1 MSAFPSNELPVK
13 TPADQQQRAAAIDP
27 LRSFCVTAPAGSG
40 KTELLSQRVLRLL
53 AIVDK
58 PEHILAITFTRKSAA
73 EMHHRIMAAL
83 RSAESSDEPEQAHKK
98 LSWQLASA
106 VLARNAE
113 LGWDLLDNSSRLK
126 VQTIDGLCAS
136 LTRQMPLLSNFGAQP
151 AIANQPAQHYSEA
164 VREFLRLLESE
175 HPLAEDLA
183 LLLSHVDNNLSRL
196 EKLLIQLL
204 QTRDQWLLHIGIGTD
219 VEAARGTLEA
229 TLNAVIE
236 NLLSD
241 LHIALQ
247 PYAAQLLPLMD
258 YAGCNMQWQ
267 DSTSAI
273 ACLAGAIDLPA
284 ADAAHLPVWQALA
297 ELFLTKGK
305 PQGWR
310 RKVDKR
316 QGFPTETQDGDKA
329 LAKQLK
335 ADFQTLLQRL
345 NEVQGLE
352 TLLGEV
358 AYLPEPQYQASQ
370 WQLLA
375 SITRLLPSLVAELML
390 IFQRH
395 GEVDYSQISMAA
407 LQALGAVLDPSELAL
422 KLDYQLQ
429 HILIDEFQDTS
440 SSQFRLLER
449 LLEGWQEHNH
459 RNSQAPRTLFIV
471 GDGMQSIYGFRQAN
485 VSLFL
490 KARSQGVN
498 GVSLTPLS
506 LTVNFRSDPAVVE
519 WVNHNFSAAFPTLSN
534 LSRGAVPYELA
545 AAFKDPDPDGR
556 VTVYGF
562 SGDSARAEE
571 ARQVVELVQ
580 QAQQC
585 NPDGSIAILV
595 RSRSHLLDI
604 IPALTQQGI
613 RWNAEEIDSLAS
625 CSAIVDLL
633 SLTRLLF
640 NQADLLSWAA
650 LMRSAWV
657 GLDNRDLFAFFN
669 CGEHRSALARLA
681 DPEVL
686 DAVSPHAKQRL
697 LKLGGVLIPAY
708 NQRARYSGRSWVEA
722 VWQALGGAAALQR
735 AEELL
740 LVEDYFDLLES
751 YQLGDSLVSL
761 TEFEAAVQSLY
772 ASTETV
778 NSPLQIMTIHKAK
791 GLEFDTVILPA
802 VARQS
807 RTEDKALFMTREYS
821 SVSASGMII
830 GPLGDD
836 QQDSIYQYL
845 DHEKTESQ
853 LIENTRLF
861 YVAATRAVKQLYIL
875 FSASINEKTGQP
887 VAPSRNSLLA
897 SSWDG
902 LGDSVEWQLP
912 EQSVAAPDSGVEFE
926 QIDLLAVDT
935 AIDLQPLDRLSQAW
949 QLPDWNFKNPLQDYY
964 LKSDFENDA
973 ALLPAPQQDAVSA
986 AGVGSAVHGILEH
999 LHQASVQY
1007 WQDKNNDQRYQ
1018 WVTGLLRYHAL
1029 PEALLA
1035 EAADLVVTAVDNT
1048 VGDQRGQWLLSNR
1061 HQHSLAE
1068 QAYLT
1073 TASGNVKKLVV
1084 DRSFVDQQGTLWIID
1099 YKTSRP
1105 LERESQA
1112 AFLAREQ
1119 QHYRRQL
1126 LDYKQ
1131 LLSSCYQHRYPVR
1144 TALYFTF
1151 YPYLHEVIL

>member
-1 MSAFPSNELPVK
+1 MSAVAPTESPLAPV
-13 TPADQQQRAAAIDP
+13 DQQQRAAAIDP
-27 LRSFCVTAPAGSG
+27 MRSFCVTAPAGSG

-53 AIVDK
+53 AVVER

-73 EMHHRIMAAL
+73 EMHHRIMTAL
-83 RSAESSDEPEQAHKK
+83 RAAESSSEPEEAHKK
-98 LSWQLASA
+98 LSWQLARA
-106 VLARNAE
+106 ALQRNAE
-113 LGWDLLDNSSRLK
+113 LDWNLLDNSSRLK

-136 LTRQMPLLSNFGAQP
+136 LTRQLPLLSNFGAQP
-151 AIANQPAQHYSEA
+151 AIANQPGQHFSEA
-164 VREFLRLLESE
+164 VREFLLLLESE

-183 LLLSHVDNNLSRL
+183 LLLAHVDNNLSRL

-219 VEAARGTLEA
+219 VETARDTLEA

-236 NLLSD
+236 DLLGD
-241 LHIALQ
+241 VYTALQ
-247 PYAAQLLPLMD
+247 SFAPQLLPLMD

-267 DSTSAI
+267 DSSSAI
-273 ACLAGAIDLPA
+273 ASLAGAIELPA
-284 ADAAHLPVWQALA
+284 ANADHLPAWQAIA

-310 RKVDKR
+310 RKIDKR

-335 ADFQTLLQRL
+335 ADWQTLVQQLG
-345 NEVQGLE
+345 EVQGLE
-352 TLLGEV
+352 TLLAEINF
-358 AYLPEPQYQASQ
+358 LPESRYQASQ

-390 IFQRH
+390 VFQRH

-407 LQALGAVLDPSELAL
+407 LQALGSVLDPSELAL

-459 RNSQAPRTLFIV
+459 RNPEAPRTLFIV

-490 KARSQGVN
+490 RARSEGVN

-506 LTVNFRSDPAVVE
+506 LTVNFRSDPAVVA
-519 WVNHNFSAAFPTLSN
+519 WVNQNFSAAFPSLTHLA
-534 LSRGAVPYELA
+534 RGAVPYELA
-545 AAFKDPDPDGR
+545 DAFNNPDPEGR
-556 VTVYGF
+556 VAVYGF
-562 SGDSARAEE
+562 SGDKARIQE
-571 ARQVVELVQ
+571 ADHVVALVQ
-580 QAQQC
+580 RAQQLD
-585 NPDGSIAILV
+585 PRGSVAILV
-595 RSRSHLLDI
+595 RSRSHLFDI
-604 IPALTQQGI
+604 IPALARQGI
-613 RWNAEEIDSLAS
+613 NWNAEEIDSLAS

-633 SLTRLLF
+633 SLTRVLF
-640 NQADLLSWAA
+640 NHVDVLSWAA
-650 LMRSAWV
+650 LLRSAWV
-657 GLDNRDLFAFFN
+657 GLDNRDLFVFFN
-669 CGEHRSALARLA
+669 SGEHRSVLARLA

-686 DAVSPHAKQRL
+686 DALSPSAKQRL
-697 LKLGGVLIPAY
+697 QKLAAVIIPAY
-708 NQRARYSGRSWVEA
+708 RQRARYSSRSWVEA
-722 VWQALGGAAALQR
+722 VWLALGGAAALQD
-735 AEELL
+735 AGELL

-761 TEFEAAVQSLY
+761 AEFETAVQSLY
-772 ASTETV
+772 ASTQTV
-778 NSPLQIMTIHKAK
+778 NSCLQIMTIHKAK

-802 VARQS
+802 LARQS
-807 RTEDKALFMTREYS
+807 RSEDKALFMTREYS
-821 SVSASGMII
+821 SASGSGMII

-836 QQDSIYQYL
+836 QQDGIYQYL

-875 FSASINEKTGQP
+875 FSASINEKSAEP
-887 VAPSRNSLLA
+887 LAPARNSLLA
-897 SSWDG
+897 SSWESLRDA
-902 LGDSVEWQLP
+902 VEWHVP
-912 EQSVAAPDSGVEFE
+912 EQSDTAQQALVEFE
-926 QIDLLAVDT
+926 QIDLLAADT
-935 AIDLQPLDRLSQAW
+935 SVDLQPLDRLPKGW
-949 QLPDWNFKNPLQDYY
+949 QLPDWRFNNPLQDYY
-964 LKSDFENDA
+964 LKSDFDNDSLPLA
-973 ALLPAPQQDAVSA
+973 PAPDAMVA
-986 AGVGSAVHGILEH
+986 AGVGTAVHGIFEH
-999 LHQASVQY
+999 LHRVGVQH
-1007 WQDKNNDQRYQ
+1007 WQDRDKQQRYQ
-1018 WVTGLLRYHAL
+1018 WVTGLLRQQAL
-1029 PEALLA
+1029 PEELLA
-1035 EAADLVVTAVDNT
+1035 EATELAVRAVDNT
-1048 VGDQRGQWLLSNR
+1048 VGDQRGRWILSNQ

-1068 QAYLT
+1068 QGYLS
-1073 TASGNVKKLVV
+1073 TASGSVKKLIV
-1084 DRSFVDQQGTLWIID
+1084 DRSFVDQQGSLWIID

-1119 QHYRRQL
+1119 QQYQRQL

-1131 LLSSCYQHRYPVR
+1131 LLSNCYQQRYPIR
-1144 TALYFTF
+1144 TALYFSY
-1151 YPYLHEVIL
+1151 YPCLHEVVL